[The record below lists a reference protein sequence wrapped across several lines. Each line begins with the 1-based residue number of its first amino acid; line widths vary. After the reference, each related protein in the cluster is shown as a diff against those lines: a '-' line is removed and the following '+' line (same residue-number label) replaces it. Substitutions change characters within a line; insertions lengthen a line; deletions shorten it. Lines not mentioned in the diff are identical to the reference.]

1 MSGDRI
7 LLIIDPQNDFHGGGS
22 LGKCCCSFNYTYTS
36 HPLTEHN
43 YTIPIAV
50 PGADEDAKRIAKLVN
65 DKGDCF
71 DEVIVTLDSHYMIH
85 IAHGH
90 LSTSLLIIILV
101 LFSSP
106 IYYRSSFKN

>member
-1 MSGDRI
+1 M
-7 LLIIDPQNDFHGGGS
+7 LLFFQLYLH
-22 LGKCCCSFNYTYTS
+22 YTS
-36 HPLTEHN
+36 HSLTEHN

-90 LSTSLLIIILV
+90 LFNFTSYYNSISFLLTRL
-101 LFSSP
+101 
-106 IYYRSSFKN
+106 